1 MGPKGLSYNRGV
13 KKLLLILLVLTV
25 IIPLIFF
32 SFLGVIPGTASLF
45 GADRPRDLGIKYT
58 TADLTSARIKSQIQY
73 LVLPDGGRFS
83 KTRVFAGAREVK
95 ADFTA
100 AEITASLNNQP
111 WRDWPYREV
120 QVKFNADGSGEVSGV
135 LLKEKLPGYLS
146 AIGVPSVAANF
157 VEKVLPA
164 KTAFYVKMQAS
175 LADNKVAVFEPQAL
189 SVGRVPLPLPLL
201 LSLGQP
207 SLIAK
212 AYAQNIGE
220 ITDQLS
226 KIENKKGLIVDY
238 INQRLSS
245 AFGSFYARSASFGD
259 NKLMFD
265 GTLTESVAY
274 TP

>member
-1 MGPKGLSYNRGV
+1 M
-13 KKLLLILLVLTV
+13 KKFLLILLVLIV
-25 IIPLIFF
+25 VIPLLFF

-45 GADRPRDLGIKYT
+45 GADRPRDLGTKYT
-58 TADLTSARIKSQIQY
+58 AADLNSVRTKSQIQY
-73 LVLPDGGRFS
+73 QVLPDTGSFS
-83 KTRVFAGAREVK
+83 KTRAFSGAREVK

-111 WRDWPYREV
+111 WGDWPYRDL

-135 LLKEKLPGYLS
+135 LLKEKLAGYAA
-146 AIGVPSVAANF
+146 AIGIPPVVVNLA
-157 VEKVLPA
+157 VKVLPA
-164 KTAFYVKMQAS
+164 KTAFYVKMKAS
-175 LADNKVAVFEPQAL
+175 LADNKVAVFEPQSL

-207 SLIAK
+207 SLVTK
-212 AYAQNIGE
+212 ASAQNFGE
-220 ITDQLS
+220 ITGPLS
-226 KIENKKGLIVDY
+226 KIENKKGLIIDY

-245 AFGSFYARSASFGD
+245 AFGSFYARSAAFGD